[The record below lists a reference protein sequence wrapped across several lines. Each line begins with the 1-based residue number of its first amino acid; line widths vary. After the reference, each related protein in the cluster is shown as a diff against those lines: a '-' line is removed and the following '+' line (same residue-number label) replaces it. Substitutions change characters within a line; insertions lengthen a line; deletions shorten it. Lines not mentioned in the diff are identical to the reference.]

1 MPALTEPW
9 IPRFARND
17 NRLKEEGIASTRDWM
32 NTLPQVT
39 QSWNIPRAGLRLKL
53 VRIMQSIRKPVL
65 GGMAILVLFAGLSS
79 ATETPKKPTDVPAS
93 VIAHLPLPQATGN
106 QMLLQKEEGKT
117 YLYVQQA
124 SKQGFMIVDVSKPEK
139 PNLLKRTAESSQATA
154 GNLEMV
160 SPDVAIAVAPEKKP
174 TTLTSSNHPSET
186 VRVLDLSDPRNPKTL
201 QEFTGVTGV
210 LPDGGHG
217 LIYLTNND
225 GLWVLRY
232 SRPALLEPAKKKRPC
247 DSETEIMAMP
257 PDCD

>member
-1 MPALTEPW
+1 MAVLAV
-9 IPRFARND
+9 FVSCAV
-17 NRLKEEGIASTRDWM
+17 LVSASAAPT
-32 NTLPQVT
+32 
-39 QSWNIPRAGLRLKL
+39 
-53 VRIMQSIRKPVL
+53 
-65 GGMAILVLFAGLSS
+65 
-79 ATETPKKPTDVPAS
+79 KPTDVPAT

-124 SKQGFMIVDVSKPEK
+124 SKQGFMVVDVSKPDK

-174 TTLTSSNHPSET
+174 STLTSSNHPSET
-186 VRVLDLSDPRNPKTL
+186 VRVLDLSDPHNPKTL
-201 QEFTGVTGV
+201 QEFEGVTSV

-217 LIYLTNND
+217 LIYLTNHE

-232 SRPALLEPAKKKRPC
+232 SKPALLQPAKKKRPC
-247 DSETEIMAMP
+247 DSESEISAMP

>member
-1 MPALTEPW
+1 MAVLAV
-9 IPRFARND
+9 FVSCAV
-17 NRLKEEGIASTRDWM
+17 LAS
-32 NTLPQVT
+32 
-39 QSWNIPRAGLRLKL
+39 A
-53 VRIMQSIRKPVL
+53 
-65 GGMAILVLFAGLSS
+65 S
-79 ATETPKKPTDVPAS
+79 AAPTKPTDVPAT

-124 SKQGFMIVDVSKPEK
+124 SKQGFMVVDVSKPDK

-174 TTLTSSNHPSET
+174 STLTSSNHPSET
-186 VRVLDLSDPRNPKTL
+186 VRVLDLSDPHNPKTL
-201 QEFTGVTGV
+201 QEFEGVTSV

-217 LIYLTNND
+217 LIYLTNNE

-232 SRPALLEPAKKKRPC
+232 SKPALLQPAKKKRPC
-247 DSETEIMAMP
+247 DSESEISAMP